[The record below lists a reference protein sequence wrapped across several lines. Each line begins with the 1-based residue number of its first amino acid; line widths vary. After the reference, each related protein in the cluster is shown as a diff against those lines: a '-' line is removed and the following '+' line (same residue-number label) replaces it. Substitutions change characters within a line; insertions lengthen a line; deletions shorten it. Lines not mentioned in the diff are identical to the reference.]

1 MLHTDIN
8 TYIYFVHFS
17 VHLSLFV
24 FAAFKIVH
32 FCYRAQFT
40 WRTLRYFEELLAKGS
55 YEKPPGHYIYKQD
68 KFSNSFL
75 YNHARTMQYFKT
87 ARITGQYKTGST
99 SIELL

>member
-24 FAAFKIVH
+24 FATSKIIH

-40 WRTLRYFEELLAKGS
+40 WSGQDSQVLRRA
-55 YEKPPGHYIYKQD
+55 
-68 KFSNSFL
+68 
-75 YNHARTMQYFKT
+75 
-87 ARITGQYKTGST
+87 TGKRQ
-99 SIELL
+99 